1 MNTNDFEILLD
12 SILTENN
19 LQNRLQKDSLS
30 KFALFYQ
37 KLIEVNAHTNLT
49 AITEPDEVALK
60 HFADCVTLAG
70 IIPQNVTLIDVGCGG
85 GFPSIPLAIVRPDL
99 QIAALDSTAK
109 KISFVKSVAE
119 LIGLYNVDAVC
130 ARAEDYVQ
138 TKRESY
144 DVCVSRAVARLNIL
158 AELCLP
164 FVKKNGMFYAMKSI
178 SAAEE
183 LEESESSI
191 VKLGGAYK
199 DSVKFELK
207 YLDERVHRTILTF
220 EKQSK
225 TPSQYPRKFS
235 QIKKNPL

>member
-19 LQNRLQKDSLS
+19 LQKRLQKDSLS
-30 KFALFYQ
+30 KFTLFYQ

-49 AITEPDEVALK
+49 AITVPDEVALK
-60 HFADCVTLAG
+60 HFTDCVTLAG

-85 GFPSIPLAIVRPDL
+85 GFPSIPLAIARPDL
-99 QIAALDSTAK
+99 QITALDSTAK

-130 ARAEDYVQ
+130 ARAEEYAQ
-138 TKRESY
+138 TKRESF
-144 DVCVSRAVARLNIL
+144 DACVSRAVARLNIL

-178 SAAEE
+178 SATEE
-183 LEESESSI
+183 LEESKPATD
-191 VKLGGAYK
+191 KLGGIFKESMNY
-199 DSVKFELK
+199 ELK
-207 YLDERVHRTILTF
+207 HNNERVNRTILIF
-220 EKQSK
+220 EKVGK
-225 TPSQYPRKFS
+225 TPGQYPRKFN